1 MDMDCGRDP
10 SPNRMNTLS
19 GKSKEFTVDA
29 EQHDAATPL
38 DPSSSSIQYSQIF
51 NLQSEIPNSYDLD
64 INKGIDTKND
74 GFYTGGKTFVSGPM
88 DC

>member
-64 INKGIDTKND
+64 INNFTRVEKNLCRVLWTVR
-74 GFYTGGKTFVSGPM
+74 F
-88 DC
+88 